1 MAGHACLKNEL
12 TEDEK
17 CHNLMTWL
25 INGFQVTDIKKDAMV
40 INVEVSIQYAVRHI
54 ILFPTYCLCHVTVPV
69 FHSLCLLTFL
79 SNDSRTRVCSMP
91 SIARRIC

>member
-1 MAGHACLKNEL
+1 MAGHAFLKNEF

-25 INGFQVTDIKKDAMV
+25 INVFQVTDIKKNAMV
-40 INVEVSIQYAVRHI
+40 IMLKSIQYAVRHI
-54 ILFPTYCLCHVTVPV
+54 ILFPSYCSCHVTVPV
-69 FHSLCLLTFL
+69 FHSLSQFTFL
-79 SNDSRTRVCSMP
+79 TNDSRTRVCSMP